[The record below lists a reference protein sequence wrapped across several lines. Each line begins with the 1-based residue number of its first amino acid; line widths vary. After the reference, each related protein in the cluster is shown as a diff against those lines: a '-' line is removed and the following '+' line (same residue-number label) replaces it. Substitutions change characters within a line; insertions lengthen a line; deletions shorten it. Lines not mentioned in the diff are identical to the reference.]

1 MTSGP
6 KRYRSDSSTDSDW
19 GSHWRCPRDEVPS
32 GQPDPGDRDVI
43 QPPTP
48 IEALAQHSQRLGND
62 QNDIEELSVSPFN
75 YDVDADFKEISLHAF
90 AVPDNTERLHQLHLI
105 TDRWLTTLN
114 LDGLVTTRQT

>member
-1 MTSGP
+1 M
-6 KRYRSDSSTDSDW
+6 
-19 GSHWRCPRDEVPS
+19 
-32 GQPDPGDRDVI
+32 
-43 QPPTP
+43 
-48 IEALAQHSQRLGND
+48 
-62 QNDIEELSVSPFN
+62 SPFN